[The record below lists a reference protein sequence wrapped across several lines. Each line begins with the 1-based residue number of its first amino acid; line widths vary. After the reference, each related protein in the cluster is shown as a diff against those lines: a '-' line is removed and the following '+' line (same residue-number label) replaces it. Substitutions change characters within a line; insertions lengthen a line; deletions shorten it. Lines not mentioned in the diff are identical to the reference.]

1 MKRTCWWRECKN
13 IYGEITQWD
22 LRLRRKRGVVDTVA
36 SVWPNGTWLTFD
48 QNGVGGESDIED
60 SVKRAKI
67 EAAASAIEQGFT

>member
-1 MKRTCWWRECKN
+1 MKRVIWWRECKN

-22 LRLRRKRGVVDTVA
+22 LKVRRKRDVVATVA
-36 SVWPNGTWLTFD
+36 TVWANGTWQTFSPD
-48 QNGVGGESDIED
+48 GTGGENDMEG